1 MIIIT
6 MIIMIL
12 IGIIKIAIIMIMQS
26 IFRKTGH
33 VCSMSRKSILFYYSY
48 RWLQS

>member
-1 MIIIT
+1 MILIT

-12 IGIIKIAIIMIMQS
+12 IGIIKIIMRAIRAIIIKQR

-33 VCSMSRKSILFYYSY
+33 VCSMSRK
-48 RWLQS
+48 